1 MTKRTARRKRQGKTG
16 GIDRGVISAYFK
28 KQRHAMNYRLML
40 EKTADL
46 LINLAVASV
55 AVSAFQGVWYGI
67 VMALFSYL
75 LALLICARLGGNS

>member
-1 MTKRTARRKRQGKTG
+1 
-16 GIDRGVISAYFK
+16 
-28 KQRHAMNYRLML
+28 MNYRLML

-67 VMALFSYL
+67 VMALFLTNVVIS
-75 LALLICARLGGNS
+75 GNRKT

>member
-1 MTKRTARRKRQGKTG
+1 
-16 GIDRGVISAYFK
+16 
-28 KQRHAMNYRLML
+28 MNYRLML

-67 VMALFSYL
+67 VMALSSYL